1 MVEPEKAKEMNEKI
15 AGTISCIQNGMMNK
29 PNEPCIIDLPRFL
42 DHRGNLSVV
51 EQSKEIPFTIK
62 RAYWIYD
69 VPGGE
74 AREGHAYHEN
84 YEFIIALSGSFDV
97 VVDNGLKQTTYSLNR
112 SYYGLLLPQD
122 IGALSQTSPPI
133 RLPLFWRPTPYNPR

>member
-1 MVEPEKAKEMNEKI
+1 
-15 AGTISCIQNGMMNK
+15 MNK

-69 VPGGE
+69 VPGGRL
-74 AREGHAYHEN
+74 AKGTPIMR
-84 YEFIIALSGSFDV
+84 
-97 VVDNGLKQTTYSLNR
+97 TMSL
-112 SYYGLLLPQD
+112 
-122 IGALSQTSPPI
+122 
-133 RLPLFWRPTPYNPR
+133 